1 MKHVDLAVSH
11 APPATD
17 WKDQLPLYFAGGAS
31 AAAVV
36 SIAASQI
43 LLGLAL
49 ASLIATGRKPRWLP
63 IYPALITWCLLTVL
77 SALHSGHAL
86 KGFPQIKKFYVYLM
100 LVVVSTAFRKV
111 SEVRVLAFVWSAVA
125 ALSAGWSLVQFAR
138 KYRGSIG
145 NGADFYTSYV
155 SDRVTGFMDHWMTFS
170 GEMMMALLI
179 VGALLLFSRDRSG
192 LAWLY
197 PAGTLIAIGLVAAF
211 TRSMWVGA
219 AVGGAFLL
227 WCRRPVLILALPLA
241 AGLLILAN
249 PFQLRDRVVSIFQ
262 PHGDLD
268 SNAHRVLTRRV
279 GWEMIKAHR
288 LLGVGPEQVGPQF
301 ESYVPADTPRPLP
314 RGYYGHLHNIYY
326 HYAAERGVP
335 ALLALLWLLGRAIFD
350 FARTLRT
357 SQATSETR
365 WVLYAALA
373 VLIAVMLSGY
383 EEVNLGDSEV
393 LAMFLAMVACGYV
406 AVLEQPSS
414 DIDAGL
420 KPHAR

>member
-1 MKHVDLAVSH
+1 MKHVELAVT
-11 APPATD
+11 PALPITD
-17 WKDQLPLYFAGGAS
+17 WKDQLPLYFAGASS

-63 IYPALITWCLLTVL
+63 IYPALITWCCLTIL
-77 SALHSGHAL
+77 SALFSGHVRG
-86 KGFPQIKKFYVYLM
+86 GFPQIKKFYVYLM

-111 SEVRVLAFVWSAVA
+111 SEVRVLAFVWTAVA
-125 ALSAGWSLVQFAR
+125 ALSAAWSLVQFAR

-179 VGALLLFSRDRSG
+179 LGALLLFSRDRRG

-197 PAGTLIAIGLVAAF
+197 PAGALIAIGLVAAF

-219 AVGGAFLL
+219 AMGAAFLL
-227 WCRRPVLILALPLA
+227 WCRRPLLILALPLA

-249 PFQLRDRVVSIFQ
+249 PFQLRDRVFSIFQ

-268 SNAHRVLTRRV
+268 SNAHRTVTRLV
-279 GWEMIKAHR
+279 GWEMIKAHP

-301 ESYVPADTPRPLP
+301 ESYVPAYVPRPLP

-326 HYAAERGVP
+326 HYAAERGIP
-335 ALLALLWLLGRAIFD
+335 ALLALLWLLGRAFFD

-357 SQATSETR
+357 PQAASESR

-373 VLIAVMLSGY
+373 VMIAVMISGY

-393 LAMFLAMVACGYV
+393 LAMFLAVVACGYV
-406 AVLEQPSS
+406 AVLQTAALTTGRDLQS
-414 DIDAGL
+414 
-420 KPHAR
+420 

>member
-1 MKHVDLAVSH
+1 MKHVDLAVTH
-11 APPATD
+11 AAPATD
-17 WKDQLPLYFAGGAS
+17 WKDLLPLYFAGGAS

-63 IYPALITWCLLTVL
+63 IYPALITWCSLTIL
-77 SALHSGHAL
+77 SALFSGHARG
-86 KGFPQIKKFYVYLM
+86 GFPQIKKFYVYLM
-100 LVVVSTAFRKV
+100 LVVVSTGFRKV
-111 SEVRVLAFVWSAVA
+111 SEVRVLALVWSAVA
-125 ALSAGWSLVQFAR
+125 SASAAWSLVQFAR

-179 VGALLLFSRDRSG
+179 LGALLLFSRDRSG

-197 PAGTLIAIGLVAAF
+197 PAGALIAIGLVAAF

-227 WCRRPVLILALPLA
+227 WSRRPVLILALPIA

-249 PFQLRDRVVSIFQ
+249 PFQLRDRVFSIVQ

-268 SNAHRVLTRRV
+268 SNAHRALTRLV
-279 GWEMIKAHR
+279 GWEMIKAHP
-288 LLGVGPEQVGPQF
+288 LLGVGPEQVKAQF
-301 ESYVPADTPRPLP
+301 DDYVPTDYPRPLP
-314 RGYYGHLHNIYY
+314 SGYYGHLHNIYY
-326 HYAAERGVP
+326 HYAAERGIP
-335 ALLALLWLLGRAIFD
+335 ALMALLWLLGRAIFD
-350 FARTLRT
+350 FARSLR
-357 SQATSETR
+357 SSPRASESR

-393 LAMFLAMVACGYV
+393 LAMFLAAVACGYV
-406 AVLEQPSS
+406 AVMQAQTSSS
-414 DIDAGL
+414 DL
-420 KPHAR
+420 KV